1 MDVHLL
7 LNMWVCLK
15 KWYPKIPVAC
25 YHCQY
30 ENAISSWYSGW
41 WFQPLWKIWE
51 SVGMMKF
58 PLYVKWFKIPW
69 FRLPPTRYIIYIYTV
84 SYTIVMF
91 QSPPTS
97 HKFAGIF
104 EGTSSHPARLA
115 PHRRTQTRWDSEPPR
130 KLRSDPLV
138 ALGPNHRKNTI
149 QNPYD
154 WVLIQYYIHSKI
166 EPIK

>member
-7 LNMWVCLK
+7 LNMWVSLK

-25 YHCQY
+25 YHCQN

-41 WFQPLWKIWE
+41 WLSHPSEKWWTS

-58 PLYVKWFKIPW
+58 PLNMESHSKFHGSVYHQPD
-69 FRLPPTRYIIYIYTV
+69 IIYYIYTVSYTIVIIV

-104 EGTSSHPARLA
+104 EDTSSHPARLA
-115 PHRRTQTRWDSEPPR
+115 PHRRTQIRWDSEPPQ
-130 KLRSDPLV
+130 SEEAPLV
-138 ALGPNHRKNTI
+138 AS
-149 QNPYD
+149 
-154 WVLIQYYIHSKI
+154 WVPWK
-166 EPIK
+166 P